1 MKSSRAKVLDKRPS
15 LFEEVKMNSKTQS
28 ERKRT
33 AFCGQLRKT
42 HAGQEVSI
50 FGWIQKQRD
59 MGNLIFIDLWDR
71 EGIVQVVVS
80 FVDKPL
86 LDLVKDLKMG
96 YVIWV
101 KGTVRERED
110 NMRNPALPTGDVE
123 VEAKEISILNS
134 SAVAPF
140 VAADP
145 PQASEE
151 LRLKYRYLD
160 LRRNSMQHNFKLR
173 HQAALKTRN
182 FLSENGFYEIETP
195 FLTKS
200 TPEGA
205 RDYLVPSR
213 EYKGRFFALPQSPQI
228 FKQILMISGFER
240 YFQIVRCFR
249 DEDLRADRQPEFT
262 QIDIEMSFVTRE
274 DIFSL
279 NEALMAELFQI
290 IGAEIE
296 RPFPCLSYEESMD
309 RYGSDKPDL
318 RATSEIQDFT
328 NFGKDLDS
336 DILKSVINSG
346 GVIKAFV
353 LEGAGN
359 YSRSQLDKLNTKAR
373 ERGGKG
379 VIWIKKAEDFK
390 SSLKLPQSQLETVWE
405 FCGAGEADLVLLV
418 SDEKQ
423 RAQELLGSF
432 RADFIHDL
440 DKKDPVYK
448 FVWVTDFPLF
458 EWSEDEG
465 RLVSMHHPFTSP
477 REEDLVFLEENPQ
490 RVKAKAYDL
499 VLNGTEIGG
508 GSIRNHKQD
517 IQERIFTALGLSPQE
532 AQDKFGFFLEAL
544 RYGAPP
550 HGGIALGFDRLVMLL
565 AGEESIREVIPFPKT
580 TSSLCLM
587 TESPSNVS
595 SRQLDELGINK
606 KG

>member
-1 MKSSRAKVLDKRPS
+1 
-15 LFEEVKMNSKTQS
+15 
-28 ERKRT
+28 
-33 AFCGQLRKT
+33 
-42 HAGQEVSI
+42 GQEVNL
-50 FGWIQKQRD
+50 FGWVYKQRD
-59 MGNLIFIDLWDR
+59 MGNLVFIDLWDR
-71 EGIVQVVVS
+71 EGIVQVVVT
-80 FVDKPL
+80 FADQTL
-86 LDLVKDLKMG
+86 LDFAKDVKMG
-96 YVIWV
+96 YVVSVTGIV
-101 KGTVRERED
+101 QEREG
-110 NMRNPALPTGDVE
+110 NMRNPDLPTGDVE
-123 VEAKEISILNS
+123 VVAKDLSLLNS

-140 VAADP
+140 VVADP

-182 FLSENGFYEIETP
+182 FLSDHGFYEIETP

-262 QIDIEMSFVTRE
+262 QIDIEASFITRE

-279 NEALMAELFQI
+279 NEALMVELFQL
-290 IGAEIE
+290 IGVDVES
-296 RPFPCLSYEESMD
+296 PFPCLSYEESMD
-309 RYGSDKPDL
+309 KYGTDKPDL
-318 RATSEIQDFT
+318 RVETEILDLTSM
-328 NFGKDLDS
+328 GKDLDS
-336 DILKSVINSG
+336 DILKRVIDSG

-353 LEGAGN
+353 LEGAGD
-359 YSRSQLDKLNTKAR
+359 YSRSHLDNLNAKAR

-379 VIWIKKAEDFK
+379 IIWIKKKDEFK
-390 SSLKLPQSQLETVWE
+390 SSLKLPQGQLEAVWGR
-405 FCGAGEADLVLLV
+405 CGAGENDLILLSAD
-418 SDEKQ
+418 DK
-423 RAQELLGSF
+423 RGAQKLLGSF
-432 RADFIHDL
+432 RADFIQSL
-440 DKKDPVYK
+440 DKKEPEYK

-477 REEDLVFLEENPQ
+477 HEEDLRFLEEDPQ
-490 RVKAKAYDL
+490 RVRAQAYDL

-508 GSIRNHKQD
+508 GSIRIYKQD
-517 IQERIFTALGLSPQE
+517 IQEKIFTILGLNPVE
-532 AQDKFGFFLEAL
+532 AKDKFGFFLEAL
-544 RYGAPP
+544 RLGAPP
-550 HGGIALGFDRLVMLL
+550 HGGIALGFDRIVMLL

-580 TSSLCLM
+580 SSSLCLM
-587 TESPSNVS
+587 TDSPSNVS
-595 SRQLDELGINK
+595 SRQLDELGIK
-606 KG
+606 KKD